1 MIKHFFLLYIMC
13 PSELIASE
21 LIDWVDGKI
30 KAQMIR
36 KQYRVS
42 LKN

>member
-1 MIKHFFLLYIMC
+1 MY
-13 PSELIASE
+13 PSELIAFE

-36 KQYRVS
+36 KQYGGS
-42 LKN
+42 LQN